1 MIYYR
6 NEKVTEE
13 KNFIGEHITQTA
25 SEYISIIMG
34 LKATRRIFRR
44 LDNKVL
50 VINIK
55 SQIAVN

>member
-1 MIYYR
+1 M
-6 NEKVTEE
+6 EE

-50 VINIK
+50 VINVK